1 VRVLPDPAPVNLKD
15 IKWVVISN
23 KKLPTAEEWV
33 YISLTPKEY
42 EELAQNQAELL
53 RWIKEAKW
61 RLEHYRK
68 QYE

>member
-1 VRVLPDPAPVNLKD
+1 VLPDPAPVNLKE
-15 IKWVVISN
+15 IQWEVFSN
-23 KKLPTAEEWV
+23 ERLPTAEQWV

-61 RLEHYRK
+61 RLQYYRK
-68 QYE
+68 QNDG